1 MKQENH
7 KHGLTIRDLHTSIE
21 DQKILKGLNLE
32 IQKGKVHI
40 IMGPNGS
47 GKSTLSYTI
56 MGSPKYHVDSG
67 DILIDSESILALSA
81 DERAKRGIFLG
92 FQYPEEIPGV
102 TVANFLRIAMGSLQ
116 GKKIGIPEFQKM
128 LKEKM
133 LELDM
138 DPAFARRYL
147 NEGFSGGEKK
157 RCEILQMALLQ
168 PKYCILDEIDSGTD
182 VDALK
187 IITSGINKLLNPER
201 GFLIITHYNRILQ
214 YLKQIDHVHIVVNG
228 RIVKSGGRE
237 LAEEIDKEGYDK
249 YEKL

>member
-7 KHGLTIRDLHTSIE
+7 KHSLTIRDLHTSIE

-67 DILIDSESILALSA
+67 DILIDGESILALSA

-133 LELDM
+133 LELEM

>member
-1 MKQENH
+1 MTRNE
-7 KHGLTIRDLHTSIE
+7 GLVITDLQTSIA
-21 DQKILKGLNLE
+21 DKNILKGLNLTVK
-32 IQKGKVHI
+32 KGEVHV

-47 GKSTLSYTI
+47 GKSTLSYTL
-56 MGSPKYHVDSG
+56 MGSPKYTVDGGSVTIDG
-67 DILIDSESILALSA
+67 DDLLVLTPDQ
-81 DERAKRGIFLG
+81 RAKKGLFLG

-102 TVANFLRIAMGSLQ
+102 TVANFLRLATGAIKGQKIA
-116 GKKIGIPEFQKM
+116 IPEFQKI

-133 LELDM
+133 KELEM
-138 DPAFARRYL
+138 DPLFARRYL

-157 RCEILQMALLQ
+157 RCEILQMALLE

-187 IITSGINKLLNPER
+187 IITAGINKLLSPDR

-214 YLKQIDHVHIVVNG
+214 YLNKIDFVHIVVQG

-237 LAEEIDKEGYDK
+237 LALEIDQEGYDK
-249 YEKL
+249 YEKM

>member
-7 KHGLTIRDLHTSIE
+7 KHCLTIRDLHTSIE

-32 IQKGKVHI
+32 IQKGKVHV

-67 DILIDSESILALSA
+67 DILIDGESILALSA

-133 LELDM
+133 LELEM